1 MQLDDKVCYCFKVSL
16 RKLVNFARRE
26 RPQRVSQMSNCLDAG
41 TGCGWCIPYLER
53 IARDPD
59 AFVLE
64 ELDPDAYAAARK
76 EFHETGLRPE
86 DEAAQADE

>member
-76 EFHETGLRPE
+76 EFHETGLRSE